1 VDEEPTRDPDDDDQD
16 LLTFNESRVRLHT
29 EIVATRAALAA
40 ADAPE
45 RAALQRRLSALTDAL
60 ERNTRHTATIPGEAG
75 FLTYRPPGG

>member
-1 VDEEPTRDPDDDDQD
+1 MDEEPSRDPDDDDQD

-29 EIVATRAALAA
+29 EIVATKAALAA

-45 RAALQRRLSALTDAL
+45 RAVLERRLSALNDAL
-60 ERNTRHTATIPGEAG
+60 ERNTRHAGTNPGEAG